1 MRNQQLIRAD
11 ELTQSPYNV
20 VINTPTQH
28 IYISNMQSTRS
39 YQLNSLDESTSDEK
53 YCKPMQIM

>member
-53 YCKPMQIM
+53 